1 MLKGE
6 FNGYM
11 RIISFLKS
19 FISAWQDYPVQSG
32 TLLGE
37 RFLVHELIGEGSYGL
52 TYKCTD
58 TKDGSLVAVKQS
70 RPSKGAFARQMMK
83 KEGDLLRSLQHSRF
97 PAFVNLFTER
107 NHIFLAMS
115 FFSGNTLEELIFEQ
129 GKRYG
134 EQECIDI
141 TIQLLEL
148 VCYIH
153 DQGLVHLDLRIPNV
167 LIYKDQ
173 LYLLDFGLAN
183 RVVDRSFPRES
194 DGKAEHKWRKPRGSF
209 KPVDEIT
216 DLQDI
221 GHFML
226 FLLYSNYDSVNKP
239 GNSKGTQPD
248 QDWQNELVISNEL
261 KIIIERLL
269 QPQPSYSSSLQLKND
284 LCRITAKQS
293 ALVVP

>member
-1 MLKGE
+1 MHEGE
-6 FNGYM
+6 FTGYM
-11 RIISFLKS
+11 RILSFLKS
-19 FISAWQDYPVQSG
+19 FISAWRDYPVQSA
-32 TLLGE
+32 TLIGD

-58 TKDGSLVAVKQS
+58 TTDGSLVAVKQS
-70 RPSKGAFARQMMK
+70 RPSKGAFARQMLE
-83 KEGDLLRSLQHSRF
+83 KEGALLRSLQHSRF
-97 PAFVNLFTER
+97 PAFVDLFTER
-107 NHIFLAMS
+107 NHIFLVMS
-115 FFSGNTLEELIFEQ
+115 FFSGDTLEELIFEQ
-129 GKRYG
+129 GTRYS

-153 DQGLVHLDLRIPNV
+153 DQGLVHLDLRMPNV
-167 LIYKDQ
+167 LIYKNQ

-183 RVVDRSFPRES
+183 R
-194 DGKAEHKWRKPRGSF
+194 KADVSSTLEPPGPFRPADVS
-209 KPVDEIT
+209 T

-226 FLLYSNYDSVNKP
+226 FLLYSSYDSVKTSEK
-239 GNSKGTQPD
+239 SKGVQAD
-248 QDWQNELVISNEL
+248 QDWQNELAISNGL

-269 QPQPSYSSSLQLKND
+269 EPQPSYSSSLQLKND
-284 LCRITAKQS
+284 LCKIAANQS

>member
-1 MLKGE
+1 MHEGE
-6 FNGYM
+6 FTGYM
-11 RIISFLKS
+11 RIVSFLKS

-58 TKDGSLVAVKQS
+58 TTDGSLVAVKQS

-83 KEGDLLRSLQHSRF
+83 KEGALLRSLQHSRF
-97 PAFVNLFTER
+97 PTFIDLFSER

-115 FFSGNTLEELIFEQ
+115 YIIGDTLEELIFEQ

-167 LIYKDQ
+167 LIYRDQ
-173 LYLLDFGLAN
+173 LHLLDFGLAN
-183 RVVDRSFPRES
+183 RVVDHSFPLES
-194 DGKAEHKWRKPRGSF
+194 DGKAELKWRKRRGPF
-209 KPVDEIT
+209 KPVNKVT

-239 GNSKGTQPD
+239 DNSKGAQAD
-248 QDWQNELVISNEL
+248 QDWQKELVISNEL

-269 QPQPSYSSSLQLKND
+269 QPQPSYSSSLHLKND